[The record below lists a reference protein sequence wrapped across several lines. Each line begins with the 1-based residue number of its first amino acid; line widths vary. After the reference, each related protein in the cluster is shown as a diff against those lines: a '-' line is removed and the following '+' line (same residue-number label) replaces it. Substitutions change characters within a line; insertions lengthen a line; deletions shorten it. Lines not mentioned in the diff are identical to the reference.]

1 MELATLERLKKSP
14 RHKMG
19 EICVSTFLIVCNED
33 IHKSLDQIRI
43 LTTELAAIERL
54 KIDFSTFSW
63 LLLIRSFIKL
73 AGNEELDEFE
83 FRPDRTTDYGVSC
96 P

>member
-1 MELATLERLKKSP
+1 MELATLERLKKARDIKWGKFVYP
-14 RHKMG
+14 L
-19 EICVSTFLIVCNED
+19 FLIVCTED

-63 LLLIRSFIKL
+63 LLLFRSFIKL
-73 AGNEELDEFE
+73 AGNEEYDEFK